1 MASIHIKELQ
11 EYLVNKGAEDAVP
24 NYNDGDGYFLE
35 LRFDDSE
42 TESSGVV
49 DEEYKDKVITV
60 DSPYGSVTILFDSEG
75 QLKSLEL
82 C

>member
-24 NYNDGDGYFLE
+24 NCNDEGGYFFE

-42 TESSGVV
+42 AESLGVV
-49 DEEYKDKVITV
+49 DEEFKDKVITV
-60 DSPYGSVTILFDSEG
+60 DSRYGSVTILFDGEG